1 MPGRAGSVAPRMH
14 ILLVTHHYA
23 PEVGAPQRRWGA
35 LVPRFLADGH
45 EVTVLTPPPHYPA
58 GRCAELLPEHRPGAT
73 SVGEHGETVLRVRFR
88 EHGPGLGSRSLDQL
102 IAALDSVRR
111 GTRSLSR
118 SASRPDIVLATVPGI
133 PSIGAGVA
141 LRHLLRAPLVVEMR
155 DAWPDLIEPS
165 GMLGARGKADLKDAA
180 RRQVHRAMTV
190 LQKDAAAV
198 VTTTEAFG
206 DVLRHRGMRRVELI
220 RNGVYLDEAEHL
232 GRRERGA
239 EPLRVVY
246 VGTVG
251 RAQGLDTAVRAAALL
266 HERGRPVDLRI
277 VGPGAEYANLLHLAW
292 VTGAPVDLRGPVPR
306 SEVFDHYR
314 WGDTLLTSLRSW
326 RPLSWTVPSKLY
338 EFMATGRHVTAAME
352 GEAARLVRL
361 TGAGDVVPPEDPKA
375 LAALWQR
382 LAEDPEALSVSTAA
396 RAWAVEHSDYDHLA
410 GRYLDLLA
418 EVRR

>member
-1 MPGRAGSVAPRMH
+1 MH
-14 ILLVTHHYA
+14 LLLVTHHYA

-35 LVPRFLADGH
+35 LVPRFIAAGH
-45 EVTVLTPPPHYPA
+45 QVTVLAPPPHYPV
-58 GRCAELLPEHRPGAT
+58 GRTGDLSPEHRPGVT

-88 EHGPGLGSRSLDQL
+88 EHGPGLGSRSVDQL
-102 IAALDSVRR
+102 VAALDSVRR
-111 GTRSLSR
+111 GTRALR
-118 SASRPDIVLATVPGI
+118 RRHLRPDVVLATVPGI

-141 LRHLLRAPLVVEMR
+141 LRRTLRAPLVVEMR

-165 GMLGARGKADLKDAA
+165 GMLGPDSRGGAKAAI

-206 DVLRHRGMRRVELI
+206 DVLRRRGMRRVEVI
-220 RNGVYLDEAEHL
+220 RNGVYLDEADHL
-232 GRRERGA
+232 GRRDRGD

-251 RAQGLDTAVRAAALL
+251 RAQGLDAAVRAAGLL

-306 SEVFDHYR
+306 SQVFGHYR
-314 WGDTLLTSLRSW
+314 WADTLLTSLRSW
-326 RPLSWTVPSKLY
+326 GPLSWTVPSKLY

-352 GEAARLVRL
+352 GEAARLVRV
-361 TGAGDVVPPEDPKA
+361 TGAGDVVPPEDPDA
-375 LAALWQR
+375 LADLWQR
-382 LAEDPEALSVSTAA
+382 LAQEPGALSVSPAA
-396 RAWAVEHSDYDHLA
+396 RAWAVEHSDYDRLA
-410 GRYLDLLA
+410 ERYLGLLT